1 MLAGF
6 ARGTLDVDLLID
18 TSFENEAFVY
28 KAIEILPDKA
38 VRELKPG
45 DTWRYGVVRAGD
57 EIMVDLMKSAGG
69 IEYAEASQEI
79 VIREV
84 HGVPIPFA
92 SARLLWRTKKPI
104 RRPKDADDLM
114 FLQKYFQ
121 EHDEEPPKA

>member
-45 DTWRYGVVRAGD
+45 DTWRYGVVRAAGRDHGGLD
-57 EIMVDLMKSAGG
+57 EIRG
-69 IEYAEASQEI
+69 
-79 VIREV
+79 RN
-84 HGVPIPFA
+84 
-92 SARLLWRTKKPI
+92 
-104 RRPKDADDLM
+104 
-114 FLQKYFQ
+114 
-121 EHDEEPPKA
+121 